1 MKNKVVLIISNI
13 VFVLLLVSAVL
24 LLVRNTCYTAIVIS
38 GNSMSPTLRS
48 GEYGYANKT
57 KSAINNIERFD
68 IIMFEDIKNEE
79 KRGLIKRVIG
89 LPGETIEF
97 KGDDCTLYVNNVE
110 VTQDF
115 ITHEVQK
122 QTGRNLNYGYSL
134 NTPIT
139 LGDDSYFVLG
149 DNRANSFDSLHGLG
163 LVKKDQIEGV
173 LTIVFGSCDSIEDED
188 GSIVCEGKHIENIR
202 FF

>member
-1 MKNKVVLIISNI
+1 MQ
-13 VFVLLLVSAVL
+13 
-24 LLVRNTCYTAIVIS
+24 
-38 GNSMSPTLRS
+38 
-48 GEYGYANKT
+48 
-57 KSAINNIERFD
+57 
-68 IIMFEDIKNEE
+68 

-115 ITHEVQK
+115 IPHAVQK

-163 LVKKDQIEGV
+163 LVKKDEIVGKAV
-173 LTIVFGSCDSIEDED
+173 LRVWPISKIGSLKKSNK
-188 GSIVCEGKHIENIR
+188 VCKK
-202 FF
+202 